1 MKRKLWLGGLDLSLR
16 EVVLSVRGL
25 KKVFEGSPSVVAIE
39 SLNMDVYDGE
49 FLCIVGP
56 SGCGKTTLLRILAGL
71 EKPTSGEV
79 LLKGKPIKG
88 PGPDRVMVFQ
98 EYSLFPWRTVL
109 GNVMFGLELKG
120 LSRQEAIREAMKY
133 IMLVGLEGFENMYPH
148 ELSGG
153 MKQRVALARAL
164 ACNPDVLL
172 MDEPLSALDAQTR
185 NYMQEELIKIWDR
198 TRKTIIFV
206 THNVEEAV
214 YLGDRVMVLTARPA
228 KIKSTIEVN
237 IERPRN
243 RFASE
248 FLKLRMKI
256 LDMLREEIEKVMI
269 RSNHSLR
276 P

>member
-1 MKRKLWLGGLDLSLR
+1 MSSREAILSI
-16 EVVLSVRGL
+16 RGL
-25 KKVFEGSPSVVAIE
+25 KKVFEGSPSITAIE
-39 SLNMDVYDGE
+39 DLSMDVYEGE

-79 LLKGKPIKG
+79 LLRGKPIKG
-88 PGPDRVMVFQ
+88 PAPDRVMVFQ
-98 EYSLFPWRTVL
+98 EYCLFPWRTVL
-109 GNVMFGLELKG
+109 GNVMFGLELKK
-120 LSRQEAIREAMKY
+120 LPKQEAIKEAMKY
-133 IMLVGLEGFENMYPH
+133 IRLVGLEGFEDMYPH

-164 ACNPDVLL
+164 ACNPEVLL

-185 NYMQEELIKIWDR
+185 NYMQEELMKIWEK

-214 YLGDRVMVLTARPA
+214 YLGDRIVVLTARPA
-228 KIKSTIEVN
+228 KIKSIIEVS

-243 RFASE
+243 RFASD

-256 LDMLREEIEKVMI
+256 LDMLKEEIEKVI
-269 RSNHSLR
+269 ISGDRSSKS
-276 P
+276 

>member
-1 MKRKLWLGGLDLSLR
+1 LSLR